1 MKRDSLFYKLSY
13 RFGSPHW
20 DTDEPRAE
28 LEEIIAGRPPGRA
41 LDLGCGTGSNAVY
54 LAKQGW
60 EAVGIDFVPS
70 AIARAKERALAI
82 RARANFVTGDV
93 TDLRQAGVVGTFDLV
108 IDIGC
113 YHTIPA
119 RLRAAYE
126 AQVAGVARSG
136 AEFYLAGIS
145 HPPASWRLLG
155 ARGVDTT
162 ELTGRF
168 SADFDLADER
178 PLGTIGRASNFVL
191 YHMVRKPTR
200 MLDPTNGSQG
210 SCA

>member
-20 DTDEPRAE
+20 DTGEPRAE
-28 LEEIIAGRPPGRA
+28 LEEISAGRPPGRA

-54 LAKQGW
+54 LAEQGW
-60 EAVGIDFVPS
+60 DVVGIDFVPS
-70 AIARAKERALAI
+70 AIARAKERALAMG
-82 RARANFVTGDV
+82 AHASFVAGDV
-93 TDLRQAGVVGTFDLV
+93 TDLRQAGVLGAFDLV

-119 RLRAAYE
+119 HLRPAYE
-126 AQVAGVARSG
+126 AEVAGVARSG

-155 ARGVDTT
+155 ARGVDST
-162 ELTGRF
+162 ELTERF
-168 SADFDLADER
+168 SADFDLTDER

-210 SCA
+210 SSA

>member
-1 MKRDSLFYKLSY
+1 
-13 RFGSPHW
+13 
-20 DTDEPRAE
+20 
-28 LEEIIAGRPPGRA
+28 
-41 LDLGCGTGSNAVY
+41 
-54 LAKQGW
+54 
-60 EAVGIDFVPS
+60 
-70 AIARAKERALAI
+70 
-82 RARANFVTGDV
+82 VTGDV

-191 YHMVRKPTR
+191 CHMVRKPTR